1 MPGGH
6 TVLSERKQKEE
17 ARSAKKNYDV
27 RYPVLPVRVP
37 AVLKERLSSEA
48 ASKGMMLSE
57 YTRKLLME
65 LEVRERT
72 VEKVVEKPVVK
83 TVQDPEKDK
92 MIGRQKRT
100 IKKLRLLL
108 SRYRK
113 DKTELSKRLRASED
127 EVKELK
133 DSLSSM
139 SVEGDVQLRKV
150 VELRNE
156 VNTLSGDKERLE
168 RQMEWALSELKS
180 NDERNREIAIQIAK
194 KNGIQ
199 VRFVTAEWGE
209 MP

>member
-1 MPGGH
+1 M
-6 TVLSERKQKEE
+6 LSERKQKEE